1 VSEQL
6 ADLDE
11 LVLRCRNKVARSY
24 IKEAVRSYK
33 AGAYRAAIVTTWIA
47 IVFDYLDKLREL
59 EISGHKDA
67 KKELEE
73 FEKHR
78 KANDVKKSLDFE
90 RELLD
95 NAKDRYEFISPYEHL
110 DLSRLMEDRHRCAHP
125 SMNSVEE
132 IYKPTAEMS
141 RLHIR
146 NAITAMLQN
155 PPVQGKAA
163 LDSITKDLESDY
175 FPTSGEEA
183 QKVLKS
189 GPLGKPRDSLVRNL
203 TIVLVKRLLLE
214 DLADKPHA
222 QACAALNAVREMH
235 PELATDVLK
244 EKLSSVTG
252 SVSDDRYHVAVKF
265 LALIPDTWQF
275 LDDGAKAK
283 TENYAETMVGDQV
296 VKGFG
301 FALRLAGIREKV
313 EERIPD
319 LSDDELIEVA
329 RTFSQELPERLAD
342 RALERYARATSWN
355 DANSLANKLIL
366 PSINLLAKPYLE
378 RLFAAGEENGEVKYS
393 HQYKEVLKAILNS
406 GVLTDAEFAA
416 LMNHHEL
423 ADQFDEL
430 IPDIAQGVE
439 E

>member
-1 VSEQL
+1 MTEQL

-110 DLSRLMEDRHRCAHP
+110 DLSRMMEDRHRCAHP
-125 SMNSVEE
+125 SMNSAEE
-132 IYKPTAEMS
+132 AYKPTAEMA

-146 NAITAMLQN
+146 NAITAMLRN

-163 LDSITKDLESDY
+163 LDSIMKDLDSGY
-175 FPTSGEEA
+175 FPTSSEEA
-183 QKVLKS
+183 HKVLKS
-189 GPLGKPRDSLVRNL
+189 GPFGKPRDSLVRNL
-203 TIVLVKRLLLE
+203 IIVLVKRLLLE
-214 DLADKPHA
+214 DLSDKPHA
-222 QACAALNAVREMH
+222 QTCAALNAVREMH
-235 PELATDVLK
+235 PELATEALK
-244 EKLSSVTG
+244 EKLSDISSG
-252 SVSDDRYHVAVKF
+252 VSDERYHVVVKF
-265 LALIPDTWQF
+265 LTLIPDTWQF

-283 TENYAETMVGDQV
+283 TENYADTMEGGQIVE
-296 VKGFG
+296 GFG
-301 FALRLAGIREKV
+301 FALRLAEIRDRV
-313 EERIPD
+313 EARIPD
-319 LSDDELIEVA
+319 LSDEELIEVS

-342 RALERYARATSWN
+342 RVLERYTAATSWD
-355 DANSLANKLIL
+355 DANSLANRLIL
-366 PSINLLAKPYLE
+366 PNIDLLGRPHLKQ
-378 RLFAAGEENGEVKYS
+378 LFFAGQENGEVKHS
-393 HQYKEVLKAILNS
+393 HQYKEVLKAIVSS
-406 GVLTDAEFAA
+406 GVFTDAEFSN
-416 LMNHHEL
+416 LMTQHVLDDHFGEL
-423 ADQFDEL
+423 MPVEV
-430 IPDIAQGVE
+430 QGE
-439 E
+439 GE

>member
-1 VSEQL
+1 MSEQL

-11 LVLRCRNKVARSY
+11 LVLRCRNKVAKGY

-73 FEKHR
+73 FEQHR

-90 RELLD
+90 RELLY
-95 NAKDRYEFISPYEHL
+95 NAKDRYEFLSPYEHM

-132 IYKPTAEMS
+132 VYKPTAEMA

-146 NAITAMLQN
+146 NAITSMLQN

-163 LDSITKDLESDY
+163 LDSIMKDLESDY
-175 FPTSGEEA
+175 FPTSSQDA

-189 GPLGKPRDSLVRNL
+189 GPLGKPRDSLVRNF
-203 TIVLVKRLLLE
+203 TIVLLKYLMLE
-214 DLADKPHA
+214 DLSDKAHA
-222 QACAALNAVREMH
+222 QACAAMNALK
-235 PELATDVLK
+235 ELHTELSTNALK
-244 EKLSSVTG
+244 EKLSDIVNG
-252 SVSDDRYHVAVKF
+252 VSDDRYYVVVKF

-283 TENYAETMVGDQV
+283 IESYAETMEGSQV
-296 VKGFG
+296 IKGFG
-301 FALRLAGIREKV
+301 YALRLTEIKERV
-313 EERIPD
+313 EGRIPTLTD
-319 LSDDELIEVA
+319 EELIEVV
-329 RTFSQELPERLAD
+329 RTFSYELPELLAD
-342 RALERYARATSWN
+342 RVLERYAGATSWN
-355 DANSLANKLIL
+355 EANFLANRLVL
-366 PSINLLAKPYLE
+366 PSINLLDRQHLE
-378 RLFAAGEENGEVKYS
+378 LLFTAGQDNGEVKYS
-393 HQYKEVLKAILNS
+393 HQYNEILKAIVNS
-406 GVLTDAEFAA
+406 GELSDVEFAE
-416 LMNHHEL
+416 LMNRHEL
-423 ADQFDEL
+423 ADQFGEL
-430 IPDIAQGVE
+430 MPEMVE

>member
-1 VSEQL
+1 MSEQL

-11 LVLRCRNKVARSY
+11 LVLRCRNKIARSY

-110 DLSRLMEDRHRCAHP
+110 DLSRLMEDRHRSAHP

-132 IYKPTAEMS
+132 VYKPTAEMA

-146 NAITAMLQN
+146 NAITAMLQY

-163 LDSITKDLESDY
+163 LDSIKKDLESDY
-175 FPTSGEEA
+175 FPTSSDEA

-189 GPLGKPRDSLVRNL
+189 GPLGMPRDSLVRNL

-214 DLADKPHA
+214 DLSDKPHA
-222 QACAALNAVREMH
+222 QTCAALNAVREMH
-235 PELATDVLK
+235 PEMATDVLK
-244 EKLSSVTG
+244 EKLSSVAG

-275 LDDGAKAK
+275 LDDGVRAK
-283 TENYAETMVGDQV
+283 TENYANTMEGDQV
-296 VKGFG
+296 VNGFG
-301 FALRLAGIREKV
+301 YALRVQEISEQV
-313 EERIPD
+313 EARIPE
-319 LSDDELIEVA
+319 LSDEELIEVS
-329 RTFSQELPERLAD
+329 RTFSEELPEKLAD
-342 RALERYARATSWN
+342 RALERYANATSWN
-355 DANSLANKLIL
+355 DANWLANKL
-366 PSINLLAKPYLE
+366 
-378 RLFAAGEENGEVKYS
+378 
-393 HQYKEVLKAILNS
+393 
-406 GVLTDAEFAA
+406 
-416 LMNHHEL
+416 
-423 ADQFDEL
+423 
-430 IPDIAQGVE
+430 
-439 E
+439 